1 MTKQIIDIG
10 AQGNDGTGDSIR
22 DSFRKVNENFNE
34 MYSIFKGGEGT
45 IGFSDLSD
53 GCDYGIGQIIVGSR
67 SGGLTA
73 KSFVEGAGIRIEQR
87 IIQDSP
93 SDPELDAIVIS
104 LRSDAQLV
112 NEETPSLSA
121 PLNAGFNG
129 SFYTIG
135 RLAHPTDQAVR
146 DFNLVHD
153 DQTTLDRLPVTVG
166 FANTNYVRLTEDGIV
181 GIPDANGIIVPG
193 PVKARDEPALP
204 PIGNPN
210 YDPTLTGN
218 YLSNEVLPRV
228 DAVYRGGDTMR
239 GPLYLHDHPKDLAGT
254 IGASNAE
261 DLQAATAFY
270 VDNKTFSSN
279 VNLYVASSGD
289 DLQLKTPPG
298 REGRYWNY
306 AFKSIGAALLHAESL
321 ISLASQEPGPYKQR
335 ISWTDGPDQTFST
348 IQSVSL
354 IGGNTVNNVGNNNN
368 SAGMIAAF
376 NLLQAN
382 RSFIQA
388 ETIAYIN
395 KKYVNKFEY
404 IDKDFRDQISGLLTA
419 VGNDLWLG
427 ANGTENV
434 ITEHFDITDVPGTN
448 FNTYWAA
455 ISYLHSNNTNEGLIQ
470 WLSTIQFIKEQL
482 LEFSYANT
490 ELLAYTIQI
499 IDSLGYDL
507 IYKSNYRS
515 IQTGIAFANAG
526 TNLTTVQLE
535 SMLQVN
541 PISIKS
547 VAVDATYITL
557 KFATQ
562 VSNVFPKYSHILI
575 NGTFTPEKTGGDA
588 FTLASVDNDVVVSY
602 EVQFSSDHEIKIFN
616 DLAYATDTYIVT
628 NGTFDRK
635 NLINLLLLRP
645 DLNDTAVASFKA
657 NASIISNIVTTNDLP
672 TVIMPKVY
680 APAEISNYDTI
691 GRASARDLLLENIP
705 FVQAETVA
713 FLSAEY
719 SDITYDRELCM
730 RDVKYLVWSLAYDLM
745 YSGNSQSVYAGR
757 RFWVNISNNVSN
769 VNRAACAAAIAHLG
783 VLAEAIV
790 ENVKINKQYQQSV
803 RQYKNDTLINGS
815 NAVSSINTNIL
826 TIKDILERN
835 TTPSIQLPIS
845 AAGTPDLIPFFNA
858 LELDKAI
865 YTVGTNSDVTTTT
878 SWYMDHFYP
887 VINDPHYLERIKSLF
902 NGVDTI
908 IKSGHLPVDLP
919 VYPVINVSVN
929 SYVSGGTLQPLSND
943 WIVEARNLL
952 DNTAISNIIDNVNL
966 YLDTNESITD
976 PAVLATLAVDL
987 RKLIISVCYD
997 ITYGGTAAS
1006 VAAARQ
1012 MTIVGTTEI
1021 TRTVISKTSLYTRT
1035 IVNGHSIDDPTNATS
1050 TLIGEKFTDAADA
1063 IIDELL
1069 EGTPIDDTIFTGGT
1083 YIDAISLKTIIN
1095 ANAATIENNA
1105 INYVNTAFG
1114 GGFNYD
1120 ESLCYRDIGLIVDA
1134 AAIDI
1139 ITGGN
1144 WQSITAGKSF
1154 YKNSSAK
1161 SIAIGTHYVQSF
1173 DGITFAKQ
1181 LGLEVLAGHTAV
1193 RYQQAEIQRTAFLQT
1208 DILPSSS
1215 IGVVGS
1221 YLSSISSEANTIFT
1235 NSLDSVLNIIKYGVS
1250 FANTPTHGTAIWNI
1264 DIDNGGKGSVDQGSK
1279 NNNDIFPAKIIV
1291 GVGQVS
1297 SSLAASGA
1305 YASIVKYTPGISS
1318 GRDRIQVRLTKPGFF
1333 KVGEELEFGETVR
1346 DLNLSVFVE
1355 SGIYYEDFP
1364 LRIPPNVS
1372 VRGDEMRRTLIRPI
1386 DRESQSPWRRVFFY
1400 RDAIVDALE
1409 VGLIDYASD
1418 SSPITSL
1425 GVTATLDG
1433 VSGKIIITLSE
1444 NYQALLSWVGKVFTD
1459 NIIPV
1464 GGNKKRGKAVIDS
1477 VSGNTMNCTVIYPF
1491 GTSTSL
1497 TKQAGN
1503 WFLFDTINYGRH
1515 YLTNPL
1521 DVTSPAKNNKEID
1534 VFLCNEGNRII
1545 GVTFQGQGGFAMV
1558 LDPEGNIKTKSPYIQ
1573 ECSSF
1578 SQSNNYKRFAGG
1590 QYIDGFAGRV
1600 YGTIKEITDLGL
1612 TIKVQGTTSAVGTYV
1627 SGGLLS
1633 ATIIVKDVVNIVG
1646 LKPGVKVTGTG
1657 FNSNQ
1662 YVMSVTLPVA
1672 PSTNATVVLS
1682 AVANSTPSGNIV
1694 FGQSSGLD
1702 IRPPQPPCSFYV
1714 RGKRY
1719 QIDDIVDFN
1728 AATQTVTLT
1737 LDTTTPY
1744 MYNSVSH
1751 NLVYNEVKAQRDAGY
1766 VINAVVT
1773 DALLGTNYRAI
1784 HAGRAFLRPYSS
1796 LLIGELQGLTKAG
1809 IEKSIELAN
1818 TEIPGLTLSS
1828 TLITS
1833 MLVNGVSATLDFVW
1847 ASKTANENKARD
1859 ILQINK
1865 PFIKSEITAF
1875 ISNNYVLSTLP
1886 TYNRQRSERDVG
1898 YLIDA
1903 ITYDI
1908 FYGGNSQTL
1917 DFASSLF
1924 YKNSSDL
1931 YVTVLPDEQSVF
1943 QAAHIRLR
1951 DILASVVKGYEV
1963 TVTRGNK
1970 EKQIRTLPAN
1980 STFDSKLTTLA
1991 NIVIDYVNSDPN
2003 IVSTLPAVEWPTLP
2017 ANANTTAYNGLDITA
2032 IATDVTD
2039 FLNNGADLVINLET
2053 GGNRAMLAN
2062 DFAMFNDLGYGI
2074 LATNG
2079 AFTEQVCTFTY
2090 YAHTGFW
2097 ANNGSNLRGVGCS
2110 NTFGNYG
2117 MRASGFDVTELPD
2130 SANLANHMLQTAKVY
2145 KQGETINE
2153 MVPTATTPAVAVWVH
2168 AYEYVPTTGSGLEI
2182 DHSANGGVVTN
2193 YIITSVEYTTVRV
2206 NNIIVIKLNLSTSG
2220 DNNTASS
2227 GLAKALYD
2235 GQVVSIRVLKNVKFN
2250 NIDNVK
2256 PTRPSTA
2263 LQYNDNLNDVY
2274 RIVAY
2279 NLAESTG
2286 ELLDPNIAILQSD
2299 NSFAYYNIM
2308 IDPNNI
2314 INGDPSSAI
2323 TATIVSGSTSSTTIV
2338 VNNLA
2343 AGTTIEVDQTVVG
2356 IGFAGQLV
2364 QSVVALTGANAGKFE
2379 IVLKAIDSTLEAVPS
2394 VTPSGEVVFTTA
2406 TQGYKVSDT
2415 KLAVNAITQMS
2426 VIDQLNKQTY
2436 ITAWNGRVHQ
2446 ILQYVQPT
2454 SAVSRVCDSYV
2465 GNTLTVS
2472 GTVGTINISD
2482 YFVVKNGTTIT
2493 LTGYVD
2499 NVVIDSEDSAIA
2511 VVTVRDAVGTA
2522 SNNYAVTF
2530 GSTRNGYIE
2539 ISSVPITNN
2548 SADEYTLSAMSYHSK
2563 ELQEGSTV
2571 ATLVTYDIPYNK
2583 DNVLPKVDGYLNV
2596 AVSGNAASAYNGSYQ
2611 VVGTLDQTTLTIS
2624 STNGFKVGMVV
2635 TSAVQSISSVGAIIQ
2650 EVDIPNHTITVSPSC
2665 WVPAGS
2671 EIRASI
2677 AATVKTITVV
2687 SGGLGYPDGTT
2698 ITIDNGGYTKQAK
2711 AVCKIVDTRIVEI
2724 KIVYRGSGY
2733 IDIPDLNLH
2742 LPDNLQPTTAADLS
2756 VELSTPVY
2764 VDTTAS
2770 EGVTVNRMTVLY
2782 PTDPV
2787 ESVNPGAELLG
2798 TTSTVIISP
2807 LPTATANATG
2817 YSVTFEFTTRSVLA
2831 ADSWLKVEGNN
2842 NSLYNGFV
2850 RVISATATS
2859 AVVFYPYNPGVFDV
2873 ADPTLITDTKASGTS
2888 SNLGIS
2894 KPFSRSSS
2902 YTLKIGHQSNSL
2914 AQVTTRISTCRATG
2928 HDFCDIGTGGY
2939 STTNIPYSIYGDPA
2953 LPRNAS
2959 HETLDEGV
2967 GRCFYVSTNQ
2977 DGIFRVGRFFSVDQG
2992 TGTVTFSA
3000 KISLSNIEG
3009 FGFSRGVVVNEFSS
3023 DSSLTNN
3030 AADTVPVQSAVRGYI
3045 DKRLGLDHG
3054 GSAVPFSTWI
3064 GPGFLPLNGSLVMS
3078 GDLSMGNNS
3087 ITNLKTPD
3095 LTPDLGSTVAATKG
3109 YVDTLI
3115 ASNNSISELG
3125 DVVITSAT
3133 LVDAQLLVQR
3143 NTGLLGPNKWIN
3155 STLTGDVTIAYV
3167 VVGSTATLTSTIGS
3181 GKIVNSMVKSDAAID
3196 QVKLKLDTAYA
3207 TPVANIIGAT
3217 GTRGSTA
3224 PNDTVATLTFD
3235 SQTTT
3240 PFAIGTRIVVSGFTT
3255 ADYNG
3260 TFVVT
3265 GGTAT
3270 TVTFTI
3276 ANTAA
3281 RPAVGTGTIT
3291 ALRGISVYNNA
3302 VFKSDNGWI
3311 DLETGTSANG
3321 INISKIKHVAAKKM
3335 LGNYTNQTGA
3345 VTEVSTGDIV
3355 LDGDGIKNATFTSVG
3370 VMTVKTVVSSKATA
3384 YEVVPYTQVGGASS
3398 IVQTDSDGI
3407 INVKGLKV
3415 DGYKIIDT
3423 YNVDD
3428 TNPSR
3433 QVKFTT
3439 PGNVDFIVASGGAA
3453 STTNV
3458 AIAGTLDVTAATSLL
3473 KSKTLSTGD
3482 ATTEGIIT
3490 GKWALSTNSRIDLT
3504 LGSSIMSATGITATA
3519 TRPLIRPSVMFD
3531 FANSKTLDPRITF
3544 SRTSIATYYN
3554 SIGLLVVADP
3564 DRARFDHD
3572 PITRESKGLL
3582 LEEARTN
3589 YLTRS
3594 ESFSSWTYPS
3604 MTRATSTTLT
3614 PYGTGFAYQ
3623 FTANAANAELVFND
3637 PTTAGNEFRTF
3648 SIWIKRV
3655 TGVGAISYKFSTSM
3669 NWTVID
3675 ESTYDIS
3682 SLVRLSF
3689 TESPPTNK
3697 ISLQFASTDTTVVLW
3712 GAQLE
3717 DGKYMTSYI
3726 PTLATPVL
3734 RTVEDVNVTGT
3745 NFSSWY
3751 SKTQGTMVLSHTA
3764 LGINAGS
3771 ADYGG
3776 VRIQT
3781 SPAVTSYI
3789 EVGCNSSS
3797 GSIVYNSVC
3806 KTNTSTVQFN
3816 FAGYTTSTVNTIVTH
3831 AVSYGL
3837 NPATSPAT
3845 YTFNNQPTVVDDSNF
3860 AVPTDVNMLKF
3871 GNGVGTQYITKFTYY
3886 AKQLSGNEL
3895 LVLTT
3900 Q

>member
-22 DSFRKVNENFNE
+22 DSFRKVNDNFNE
-34 MYSIFKGGEGT
+34 IYSIFKGGEGT

-93 SDPELDAIVIS
+93 SDPGLDAIVIS

-112 NEETPSLSA
+112 NEEFPTLGA
-121 PLNAGFNG
+121 PLNAGLF
-129 SFYTIG
+129 TIG
-135 RLAHPTDQAVR
+135 RLVSPSDQAVR

-153 DQTTLDRLPVTVG
+153 DQTTLDQLPVTVG

-193 PVKARDEPALP
+193 PVKARDEPTLP

-239 GPLYLHDHPKDLAGT
+239 GPLYLHDHPNNLAGT
-254 IGASNAE
+254 IGASSKE

-279 VNLYVASSGD
+279 VNLYVASSGN
-289 DLQLKTPPG
+289 DLQLKTPAG

-306 AFKSIGAALLHAESL
+306 AFRSIGAALLHAESL

-348 IQSVSL
+348 IQTVAL
-354 IGGNTVNNVGNNNN
+354 TGGNTVNNVENNNN

-376 NLLQAN
+376 NILQAN
-382 RSFIQA
+382 RAFIQA

-404 IDKDFRDQISGLLTA
+404 DDTTFRKQISSLKLTATDHDSSLLTA
-419 VGNDLWLG
+419 IATDLWLG

-434 ITEHFDITDVPGTN
+434 NTEHFDITGIPGTN
-448 FNTYWAA
+448 FNSQWAA
-455 ISYLHSNNTNEGLIQ
+455 ISYLHRNNTNEGLIQ
-470 WLSTIQFIKEQL
+470 WLSTIEFIKKQL
-482 LEFSYANT
+482 LELSYATT
-490 ELLAYTIQI
+490 ELSAYIIQVI
-499 IDSLGYDL
+499 NSLGYDL
-507 IYKSNYRS
+507 IYKSNYQS
-515 IQTGIAFANAG
+515 IQAGIAFSNAG
-526 TNLTTVQLE
+526 TNLNATQLE
-535 SMLQVN
+535 SMLTIN

-547 VAVDATYITL
+547 VAVTAEYITL

-562 VSNVFPKYSHILI
+562 ISNVFPPYSHILI
-575 NGTFTPEKTGGDA
+575 NGTFTPETTGGDP
-588 FTLASVDNDVVVSY
+588 FSLTSVEDDVIISY
-602 EVQFSSDHEIKIFN
+602 EVQVSSNYEIKIFN
-616 DLAYATDTYIVT
+616 SSALVTDTYIVS
-628 NGTFDRK
+628 NGSFDRK
-635 NLINLLLLRP
+635 NLINMLLLRP
-645 DLNDTAVASFKA
+645 DLNDTAKASFRS
-657 NASIISNIVTTNDLP
+657 NAAIISKIVTDSVLP
-672 TVIMPKVY
+672 AVVMPKVY
-680 APAEISNYDTI
+680 APAAISSYDTV
-691 GRASARDLLLENIP
+691 GRSSAKDLLLANIP
-705 FVQAETVA
+705 FVQAEIIA

-719 SDITYDRELCM
+719 SDVTYDRELCM
-730 RDVKYLVWSLAYDLM
+730 RDVKYIIWSLAYDLM
-745 YSGNSQSVYAGR
+745 YSGNSQSVYVGR
-757 RFWVNISNNVSN
+757 RFWDNDISNNVSN
-769 VNRAACAAAIAHLG
+769 VNRAACAAAIAQVG
-783 VLAEAIV
+783 ELAEKIV
-790 ENVKINKQYQQSV
+790 ENDSITKQYQQSV
-803 RQYKNDTLINGS
+803 RQYRNDTLINGI
-815 NAVSSINTNIL
+815 NAVNSIHTNIL
-826 TIKDILERN
+826 TINDILERN
-835 TTPSIQLPIS
+835 TTPAIQLPNS
-845 AAGTPDLIPFFNA
+845 AAGTPDLITFFTA
-858 LELDKAI
+858 LELDKSI
-865 YTVGTNSDVTTTT
+865 YTVGTNSDVTTTA

-887 VINDPHYLERIKSLF
+887 VINDPNYLERINALF
-902 NGVDTI
+902 VEIDTI
-908 IKSGHLPVDLP
+908 IKSGELPTELP
-919 VYPVINVSVN
+919 RYPVINVEVN
-929 SYVSGGTLQPLSND
+929 SYVTGGTTQPLPND
-943 WIVEARNLL
+943 WIFEARNRL
-952 DNTAISNIIDNVNL
+952 DNAAITSIINDVNS
-966 YLDTNESITD
+966 YLDIDESITD
-976 PAVLATLAVDL
+976 VDVLAILAVDL

-1006 VAAARQ
+1006 VAAAHQ
-1012 MTIVGTTEI
+1012 MTIVSTPAI
-1021 TRTVISKTSLYTRT
+1021 TKTVISKTSLYART
-1035 IVNGHSIDDPTNATS
+1035 IVNGHSADDSTNATS
-1050 TLIGEKFTDAADA
+1050 TLIGTKFTAAATA
-1063 IIDELL
+1063 IDNDLYMGI
-1069 EGTPIDDTIFTGGT
+1069 PVDDTIFTGGT
-1083 YIDAISLKTIIN
+1083 YIDAISLKVIIN
-1095 ANAATIENNA
+1095 NNAEVIENTS
-1105 INYVNTAFG
+1105 IDYVNTAFG

-1161 SIAIGTHYVQSF
+1161 SVAIGTHYVQSF
-1173 DGITFAKQ
+1173 DGIAFAKN
-1181 LGLEVLAGHTAV
+1181 LGIEVLTGHTAV
-1193 RYQQAEIQRTAFLQT
+1193 RYQQAETQLTAFSST
-1208 DILPSSS
+1208 AILPSSS

-1221 YLSSISSEANTIFT
+1221 YLSEISDEATAIFT
-1235 NSLDSVLNIIKYGVS
+1235 DSLDSVLDIIRYGVS
-1250 FANTPTHGTAIWNI
+1250 FAATPSHGTAIWNI
-1264 DIDNGGKGSVDQGSK
+1264 DIDNGGKGYVDQGAPKS
-1279 NNNDIFPAKIIV
+1279 NDIFPAKIIV
-1291 GVGQVS
+1291 GVGRVS
-1297 SSLAASGA
+1297 TNLTASEA
-1305 YASIVKYTPGISS
+1305 YASIVKYTPAIST
-1318 GRDRIQVRLTKPGFF
+1318 GKDRIQVRLTKPGFF

-1346 DLNLSVFVE
+1346 DLNLSVFIE

-1364 LRIPPNVS
+1364 LKIPANVS

-1400 RDAIVDALE
+1400 RDAIIDALE
-1409 VGLIDYASD
+1409 VGLIDYASN
-1418 SSPITSL
+1418 SAPVVSL
-1425 GVTATLDG
+1425 GITATLDG
-1433 VSGKIIITLSE
+1433 VSGKIIITLSN

-1459 NIIPV
+1459 NVIPA

-1491 GTSTSL
+1491 ETAF
-1497 TKQAGN
+1497 TKLAGN

-1627 SGGLLS
+1627 SGGRLS
-1633 ATIIVKDVVNIVG
+1633 TTMVVNNIVNIVG
-1646 LKPGVKVTGTG
+1646 LKPGVKITGTG
-1657 FNSNQ
+1657 FESRQ
-1662 YVMSVTLPVA
+1662 YVVSVTLPVA

-1682 AVANSTPSGNIV
+1682 AVADSTPSGKIV

-1702 IRPPQPPCSFYV
+1702 VRPPQPPCSFYV

-1719 QIDDIVDFN
+1719 QIDDIVEFN

-1744 MYNSVSH
+1744 MYNPISN
-1751 NLVYNEVKAQRDAGY
+1751 NLVYDEVKAQRDAGY
-1766 VINAVVT
+1766 VIDAVVT
-1773 DALLGTNYRAI
+1773 DAILGTNYRAI
-1784 HAGRAFLRPYSS
+1784 HAGRAFLRPSSS

-1818 TEIPGLTLSS
+1818 AEIPGLTLSS

-1847 ASKTANENKARD
+1847 ASKTLNENKARD

-1865 PFIKSEITAF
+1865 PFIKAEITAY
-1875 ISNNYVLSTLP
+1875 ISDNYVLSTLP
-1886 TYNRQRSERDVG
+1886 NYNRQKSERDVG
-1898 YLIDA
+1898 YLVDA

-1908 FYGGNSQTL
+1908 FYGGNSQTV
-1917 DFASSLF
+1917 DYATSLF
-1924 YKNSSDL
+1924 SKNSSNL
-1931 YVTVLPDEQSVF
+1931 YESVLLDGDVQSVY
-1943 QAAHIRLR
+1943 QTAYIRLR
-1951 DILASVVKGYEV
+1951 NILTSIVKGVEV
-1963 TVTRGNK
+1963 TPTRGNK
-1970 EKQIRTLPAN
+1970 ENQIQTLAAD
-1980 STFDSKLTTLA
+1980 STFDLTLTTLV
-1991 NIVIDYVNSDPN
+1991 NIVIDYVNSNPN
-2003 IVSTLPAVEWPTLP
+2003 VASTLPTVEWPTLP
-2017 ANANTTAYNGLDITA
+2017 SNVNTTAYTGLGITGPTG
-2032 IATDVTD
+2032 IAKQVTD
-2039 FLNNGADLVINLET
+2039 FLNNGADLTINLET
-2053 GGNRAMLAN
+2053 GGNRSMLAN

-2074 LATNG
+2074 VASNG

-2130 SANLANHMLQTAKVY
+2130 SATLANHMLQTAKVY

-2168 AYEYVPTTGSGLEI
+2168 AYEYIPTTGSGLEI
-2182 DHSANGGVVTN
+2182 DHSANGGIITN

-2227 GLAKALYD
+2227 GLAKSLYD

-2308 IDPNNI
+2308 IDPTNI
-2314 INGDPSSAI
+2314 INGDPSNTI
-2323 TATIVSGSTSSTTIV
+2323 TATVVSGSTSSTTIV
-2338 VNNLA
+2338 VNNVA
-2343 AGTTIEVDQTVVG
+2343 AGTTIAVGQTIVG
-2356 IGFAGQLV
+2356 IGFAGQIV
-2364 QSVVALTGANAGKFE
+2364 QSVVAKTGVDAGKFE
-2379 IVLKAIDSTLEAVPS
+2379 IVLTTVDPSLEAAPS
-2394 VTPSGEVVFTTA
+2394 VTPSGEVSFTNA

-2415 KLAVNAITQMS
+2415 KLAVIPITQIA

-2436 ITAWNGRVHQ
+2436 ITAWNGRIHQ

-2454 SAVSRVCDSYV
+2454 AAVSRTCTSYV
-2465 GNTLTVS
+2465 GNILTVS

-2499 NVVIDSEDSAIA
+2499 NVVINSEDPAIA

-2522 SNNYAVTF
+2522 INNYSVTF

-2548 SADEYTLSAMSYHSK
+2548 SADDYTLPAMSYHSK
-2563 ELQEGSTV
+2563 ALQDGSVV
-2571 ATLVTYDIPYNK
+2571 ATVVTFDVPYNK
-2583 DNVLPKVDGYLNV
+2583 DNVLPKVDGYLNI
-2596 AVSGNAASAYNGSYQ
+2596 AVNDNALSDYNGSYQ
-2611 VVGTLDQTTLTIS
+2611 VVGVLDQTTLTIS

-2635 TSAVQSISSVGAIIQ
+2635 TSAVESISSVGAIIQ

-2671 EIRASI
+2671 QIRAST
-2677 AATVKTITVV
+2677 AANVKTITVV
-2687 SGGLGYPDGTT
+2687 NGGLGYPDGTT
-2698 ITIDNGGYTKQAK
+2698 ITIDGGGYTKQAK
-2711 AVCKIVDTRIVEI
+2711 AVCKIVDTKIVEI

-2733 IDIPDLNLH
+2733 INIPDLNLH
-2742 LPDNLQPTTAADLS
+2742 LPDELQPITPADLS

-2770 EGVTVNRMTVLY
+2770 EGVSVNRITVLY

-2787 ESVNPGAELLG
+2787 ESVNPGAEILG
-2798 TTSTVIISP
+2798 TTSTVLTSP
-2807 LPTATANATG
+2807 LPTSSTNATG
-2817 YSVTFEFTTRSVLA
+2817 YSVTFQFNARATTLA
-2831 ADSWLKVEGNN
+2831 DNSWLKVEGNIN
-2842 NSLYNGFV
+2842 ALYNGFV

-2859 AVVFYPYNPGVFDV
+2859 ATVFYPYNPGVFDIV
-2873 ADPTLITDTKASGTS
+2873 DPTLITDTLASGTS

-2902 YTLKIGHQSNSL
+2902 YTLKIGHQSTSL

-3078 GDLSMGNNS
+3078 GDLSMGNNA
-3087 ITNLKTPD
+3087 ITNLKTPS
-3095 LTPDLGSTVAATKG
+3095 LVPDIESNDAATKG
-3109 YVDTLI
+3109 YVDRLI
-3115 ASNNSISELG
+3115 ASNNAISELG
-3125 DVVITSAT
+3125 DVSITSAT

-3167 VVGSTATLTSTIGS
+3167 VVGSTATLTSTIGAA
-3181 GKIVNSMVKSDAAID
+3181 KIVNSMVSLTADID
-3196 QVKLKLDTAYA
+3196 QSKLILVKA
-3207 TPVANIIGAT
+3207 VARAA
-3217 GTRGSTA
+3217 ST
-3224 PNDTVATLTFD
+3224 NLQSDL
-3235 SQTTT
+3235 
-3240 PFAIGTRIVVSGFTT
+3240 GVST
-3255 ADYNG
+3255 YN
-3260 TFVVT
+3260 
-3265 GGTAT
+3265 
-3270 TVTFTI
+3270 
-3276 ANTAA
+3276 
-3281 RPAVGTGTIT
+3281 
-3291 ALRGISVYNNA
+3291 SA
-3302 VFKSDNGWI
+3302 VFKSTNGWI

-3321 INISKIKHVAAKKM
+3321 IDISKIKHVAAKKM
-3335 LGNYTNQTGA
+3335 LGNYTNATGA

-3398 IVQTDSDGI
+3398 IVQTDTNGV

-3415 DGYKIIDT
+3415 DGYTIIDT

-3428 TNPSR
+3428 TNPNR

-3453 STTNV
+3453 SSTNV
-3458 AIAGTLDVTAATSLL
+3458 AIAGTLDVTAATSVL

-3482 ATTEGIIT
+3482 ATTEGTII

-3519 TRPLIRPSVMFD
+3519 TRPTIRPSVMFD

-3554 SIGLLVVADP
+3554 STGLLVVADP
-3564 DRARFDHD
+3564 NCARFDHD

-3594 ESFSSWTYPS
+3594 ESFSSWTYPL
-3604 MTRATSTTLT
+3604 MTRATSNTLT
-3614 PYGTGFAYQ
+3614 PYGIGFAYQ
-3623 FTANAANAELVFND
+3623 FTANVANAELVFND
-3637 PTTAGNEFRTF
+3637 STTGSGFKTF

-3764 LGINAGS
+3764 LGINDGF

-3776 VRIQT
+3776 ARIQT

-3789 EVGCNSSS
+3789 EVGCNSAS

-3806 KTNTSTVQFN
+3806 KTNTSTVQFD
-3816 FAGYTTSTVNTIVTH
+3816 FAGYTTSTLNTIVTH

-3845 YTFNNQPTVVDDSNF
+3845 YTFNNQPVAVDDSNF
-3860 AVPTDVNMLKF
+3860 AAPIDVNMLKF

-3895 LVLTT
+3895 LVLTM